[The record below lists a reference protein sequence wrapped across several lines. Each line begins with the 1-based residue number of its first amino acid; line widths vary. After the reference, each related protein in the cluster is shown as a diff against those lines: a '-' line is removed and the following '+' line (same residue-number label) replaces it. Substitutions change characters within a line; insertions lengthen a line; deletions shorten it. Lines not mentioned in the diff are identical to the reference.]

1 MTLILFVVAIDRSIY
16 TTTVTYGY
24 RCGRTIN
31 TTCCVNDTG
40 DIHTCSL
47 SSSLFSSI
55 SCLFIDIVLIVSFR
69 GISCCLDNRYFGHN
83 SHLLLHVDTFFV
95 GWVRD
100 KRHAVD
106 PDRFGQH
113 SRR

>member
-83 SHLLLHVDTFFV
+83 SHLLLHYKKKK
-95 GWVRD
+95 
-100 KRHAVD
+100 KRENRYCCVKICFTSATTLY
-106 PDRFGQH
+106 GL
-113 SRR
+113 